1 MTKKQISHKI
11 WFLGIFSA
19 HFFTAKT
26 GSVATV
32 LKVFELGADT
42 VANDEKDNTAYNKA
56 MKNENYVIADIIQ
69 NYDAKT

>member
-1 MTKKQISHKI
+1 MVFK
-11 WFLGIFSA
+11 
-19 HFFTAKT
+19 HFFCPLFTAKT

-42 VANDEKDNTAYNKA
+42 VASDEKDNTAFNKA
-56 MKNENYVIADIIQ
+56 MKKENYVIADIIQ